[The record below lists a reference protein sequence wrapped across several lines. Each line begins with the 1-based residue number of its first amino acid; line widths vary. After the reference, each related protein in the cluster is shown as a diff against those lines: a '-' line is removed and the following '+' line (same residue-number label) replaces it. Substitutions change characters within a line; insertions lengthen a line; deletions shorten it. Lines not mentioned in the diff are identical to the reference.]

1 MTALWIPEK
10 MTSFTSF
17 FSNFLEIPKSEE
29 SAPLISTPED
39 AILKQV
45 DEPIPKA
52 IISIPKIKINEAAG
66 ALTVVQ
72 R

>member
-1 MTALWIPEK
+1 

-52 IISIPKIKINEAAG
+52 IISIPKMKINEASPEF
-66 ALTVVQ
+66 LKVVK